1 MIEEEYEELS
11 GYYHAMLSYKTT
23 DGFSYWSLYDNHE
36 ISAEEVYPEV
46 PLTEEETRALF
57 AQIPEKF
64 NFANGKGG
72 WSTWVQI
79 SEDGTF
85 IGNFHDSDMGVYTYY
100 ECDFSGRFQNVRR
113 MSECVYVMELAE
125 LNLAEE
131 PDQESTVDMG
141 GEEPF
146 KRITSEAYGIQ
157 GGETFMLYLPG
168 ARVAEL
174 PELYVDW
181 VRHLH
186 NWYDYGNYNQYGT
199 PIPLELPFYGL
210 YNVEEANGFC
220 S

>member
-131 PDQESTVDMG
+131 PGRESVEDIG
-141 GEEPF
+141 GGVLC
-146 KRITSEAYGIQ
+146 KRI
-157 GGETFMLYLPG
+157 
-168 ARVAEL
+168 
-174 PELYVDW
+174 
-181 VRHLH
+181 HK
-186 NWYDYGNYNQYGT
+186 
-199 PIPLELPFYGL
+199 
-210 YNVEEANGFC
+210 
-220 S
+220 